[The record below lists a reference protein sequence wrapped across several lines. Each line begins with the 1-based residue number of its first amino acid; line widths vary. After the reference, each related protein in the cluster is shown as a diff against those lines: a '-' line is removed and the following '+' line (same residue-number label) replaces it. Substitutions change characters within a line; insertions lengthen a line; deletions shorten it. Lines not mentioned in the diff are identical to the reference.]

1 MSTFDPKVVDALT
14 GEILRAGPIC
24 DECLGRVA
32 ARLGTGLSNAERG
45 RRMRAHVQ
53 MGHRATAPDTCWV
66 CDGAFTEVDRWAERA
81 VQRVADVE
89 FATYLFGVKLTAK
102 QEQMEAFYQERFPS
116 PHRESFK
123 HSLNRA
129 LGVAFER
136 RLSHSATVDF
146 SDPHTAFVVD
156 LAARRLSVHIRSL
169 YLYGRYRKLQRGI
182 PQTKWP
188 CRACGGRGC
197 EACAFTG
204 KQYPTSVEEQIGEPL
219 QTLARAEGI
228 RLHGAGRED
237 IDARMLGDGRPFV
250 LELLAPQRRA
260 IDLNGADERIREHA
274 AGAVEI
280 GTLRFVNRRAV
291 KWVKAI
297 RARKRYRAQVGLD
310 EPVTP
315 DALMAAVASLVGD
328 VAQRTPRRVAHRR
341 ADLVRHREVFA
352 ASGSLQSAT
361 AATVEV
367 DGDGG
372 LYIKELI
379 SGDDGRTQPNLAE
392 RLGVRARVTE
402 LDVLAVD
409 AADLPHEMELASGLS

>member
-1 MSTFDPKVVDALT
+1 MSAFDPKDMEALAD
-14 GEILRAGPIC
+14 EILRAGPIC

-32 ARLGTGLSNAERG
+32 ARLGSGLSNAERG
-45 RRMRAHVQ
+45 REMRAYVQ
-53 MGHRATAPDTCWV
+53 TRHRATAPDTCWV

-81 VQRVADVE
+81 VQRIANVE
-89 FATYLFGVKLTAK
+89 FVTYLFGVKLTPK
-102 QEQMEAFYQERFPS
+102 QEQMEAFYRERFPS

-129 LGVAFER
+129 LGIAFEG
-136 RLSHSATVDF
+136 RLAHSATVDF
-146 SDPHTAFVVD
+146 SDPHISFVID
-156 LAARRLSVHIRSL
+156 LASRQLTVHVRSL
-169 YLYGRYRKLQRGI
+169 YLYGRYRKLERGI

-188 CRACGGRGC
+188 CRACRGRGC
-197 EACAFTG
+197 EACGFTG
-204 KQYPTSVEEQIGEPL
+204 KQYPTSVEERIGEPL
-219 QTLARAEGI
+219 QVLALAEDI

-250 LELLAPQRRA
+250 LELLAPRRRA
-260 IDLNGADERIREHA
+260 IDLSNADECVREHA

-280 GTLRFVNRRAV
+280 GTLRFVDRRAV

-297 RARKRYRAQVGLD
+297 RARKRYRAQVVLD
-310 EPVTP
+310 EPVTA
-315 DALMAAVASLVGD
+315 DAFMAAVTSLIGD

-352 ASGSLQSAT
+352 ASGALRGAT

-372 LYIKELI
+372 LYIKELV

-392 RLGVRARVTE
+392 RLGVRAHVTE

-409 AADLPHEMELASGLS
+409 AADVPHEMELASGLS